1 MINAAV
7 SHLYCTICDFY
18 KPEFIAHKTIDK
30 EISWWNKAEK
40 NMRHK
45 SKKMIPSWKSFSQVT
60 LLNAA
65 SDGVNDDDIIH
76 HDDDP
81 GQTTDDEDDGNHDQ
95 NKRQSLLTFTE
106 DKYYF
111 QNQKRLKL

>member
-1 MINAAV
+1 
-7 SHLYCTICDFY
+7 
-18 KPEFIAHKTIDK
+18 
-30 EISWWNKAEK
+30 
-40 NMRHK
+40 MRHK

-60 LLNAA
+60 LLDAA

-95 NKRQSLLTFTE
+95 NKRQSLLTFTDDFVSHSDIFVLGFGLVIE
-106 DKYYF
+106 
-111 QNQKRLKL
+111 